1 MKLPKTYYQNPDV
14 VFLAKDLLG
23 KVLFTQVNGQ
33 VSSGIITETEAYAGI
48 TDKASHAYG
57 NKRTSRTETMYM
69 DGGNAYVY
77 LIYGMYHLFNVV
89 TGKKDI
95 PHAVLI
101 RAIKPFENEDLIL
114 KRRGATIY
122 HKKLLNGPGK
132 LSKGLGIDQSF
143 NKADLQGSKVW
154 IEDQGIKFT
163 NNSIKIT
170 PRIGIDY
177 AEEDSLL
184 PYRFVV
190 EY

>member
-1 MKLPKTYYQNPDV
+1 MKLPKAYYQNSDV
-14 VFLAKDLLG
+14 LCLAKDLLG
-23 KVLFTQVNGQ
+23 KVLYTQIDGQ
-33 VSSGIITETEAYAGI
+33 QSAGVITETEAYQGI

-57 NKRTSRTETMYM
+57 NKRTPRTETMYM

-89 TGKKDI
+89 TNKKDI

-101 RAIKPFENEDLIL
+101 RAIKPYINEELIL
-114 KRRGATIY
+114 KRRGVAKY
-122 HKKLLNGPGK
+122 HKNLLNGPGK

-154 IEDQGIKFT
+154 IEDQGIFFPENT
-163 NNSIKIT
+163 IKST

-177 AEEDSLL
+177 AEEDAFL

-190 EY
+190 E